1 MTPEFRR
8 DVELGMELTEPV
20 FSSRPGTASGYALP
34 VSAGNRL
41 RLLSYNI
48 QTGLS
53 TRRYS
58 DYLTRGWKHFVPTP
72 DRLRNL
78 NQIANCLH
86 HYDVVGLQ
94 EVDAGSLRTGYMN
107 QTEYLAEKADFEHW
121 HCQTNRNFGRIARHS
136 IGMLSR
142 IRTHDARGHRLPGLI
157 PGRGAVAM
165 QLGEGDDAVLV
176 VTAHLALSQRARL
189 QQFSYISDMVS
200 DYRHAIVMGD
210 FNCQINSPE
219 MRALTEL
226 SDLRPPAQ
234 TLHTFPSWQP
244 LRSLDHILVTP
255 TLEIEDVS
263 VLPLP
268 YSDHLPVSMVVRL
281 PESVVI
287 N

>member
-1 MTPEFRR
+1 
-8 DVELGMELTEPV
+8 MELHESELPFYADV
-20 FSSRPGTASGYALP
+20 SGFPYPADD
-34 VSAGNRL
+34 GRRL

-53 TRRYS
+53 TRKYS
-58 DYLTRGWKHFVPTP
+58 DYVTRGWKHFVPTP
-72 DRLRNL
+72 DRLANL
-78 NQIANCLH
+78 NQIADHLQ

-107 QTEYLAEKADFEHW
+107 QTQYLAEKAEFQHW
-121 HCQTNRNFGRIARHS
+121 HCQTNRNFGRLARHS

-142 IRTHDARGHRLPGLI
+142 IPTHEARGHRLPGLI
-157 PGRGAVAM
+157 PGRGAIAL
-165 QLGEGDDAVLV
+165 QFGEGEDAVLV
-176 VTAHLALSQRARL
+176 VTAHLALGQRTRL
-189 QQFSYISDMVS
+189 QQLSYISDMVS
-200 DYRHAIVMGD
+200 SYQHAIVMGD
-210 FNCQINSPE
+210 FNCQPNSPE

-226 SDLRPPAQ
+226 SDLRPPTE

-255 TLEIEDVS
+255 TLDIEEVS

-268 YSDHLPVSMVVRL
+268 FSDHLPVSMVVRL
-281 PESVVI
+281 PQSVVI